1 MYLPPQPQP
10 GVPADPPINPLRPSA
25 PCIPHLGLRKRENN
39 ERGTLVSSQV
49 GQRRRLLA
57 EILIISLSVE
67 RGQENAT
74 PTLRGPSHS
83 LRLTLCPTPSPRP
96 NLDIL
101 SKISCPSIILTVV
114 QQLVVVLHRSAV
126 NTALGLMTRSHTFEQ
141 RYRVRLRLF
150 RPSSPILE
158 TVMKI
163 VIEAM
168 PPREMKICKQRG
180 RVYVCTLSVSID
192 GATQQS
198 LLRLCM
204 NRKYVSINFRAIAV
218 CMRMQLKQSFVIF
231 AIVRAGTM
239 DDIFILYP
247 IKPSA

>member
-1 MYLPPQPQP
+1 M
-10 GVPADPPINPLRPSA
+10 
-25 PCIPHLGLRKRENN
+25 
-39 ERGTLVSSQV
+39 

-74 PTLRGPSHS
+74 PTLRGGSLPQLGR
-83 LRLTLCPTPSPRP
+83 LRLTLCPSPRP

-218 CMRMQLKQSFVIF
+218 CMRMQLKQSFVILT
-231 AIVRAGTM
+231 IVRTGTIN
-239 DDIFILYP
+239 DIFILYP
-247 IKPSA
+247 INPSA

>member
-1 MYLPPQPQP
+1 M
-10 GVPADPPINPLRPSA
+10 
-25 PCIPHLGLRKRENN
+25 
-39 ERGTLVSSQV
+39 

-74 PTLRGPSHS
+74 PTLRGPGSLPQLGR
-83 LRLTLCPTPSPRP
+83 LRLTLCPSPRP

-192 GATQQS
+192 GATQSS
-198 LLRLCM
+198 LL
-204 NRKYVSINFRAIAV
+204 YVCACN
-218 CMRMQLKQSFVIF
+218 
-231 AIVRAGTM
+231 
-239 DDIFILYP
+239 
-247 IKPSA
+247 